1 LSADSEPLPRRHRIL
16 IVDDHPIVR
25 RGLREL
31 VADAPDFEVCG
42 EAEDVAEA
50 LRLVDAFCPDIVVV
64 DLSLKDSHGIDLIE
78 TVKSRGG
85 SVKMLVSSMHDELL
99 FAERTIRAG
108 ASGYVSKKELPERI
122 IDAMRQILRGETYV
136 SPRVAARLPLANR
149 ASHSPADDPVR
160 HLSNREL
167 TVFELLGQGLSVKQI
182 AKRLDLS
189 QKTVETYRENVKVKL
204 NLRNSSELS
213 RHATRWVLENG

>member
-1 LSADSEPLPRRHRIL
+1 VSFNTKSHPRKHRIL

-31 VADAPDFEVCG
+31 VADESDFEICG

-50 LRLVDAFCPDIVVV
+50 LVLVDSVCPDIIVV
-64 DLSLKDSHGIDLIE
+64 DLSLKDSHGIELIE
-78 TVKSRGG
+78 TIKARCEE
-85 SVKMLVSSMHDELL
+85 VKMLVSSMHDELL

-122 IDAMRQILRGETYV
+122 IDAMRQILRGEIYV
-136 SPRVAARLPLANR
+136 SPRVATRLRLQNRSRR
-149 ASHSPADDPVR
+149 ASEDDPVGS
-160 HLSNREL
+160 LSNREL
-167 TVFELLGQGLSVKQI
+167 AVFDLLGQGLSIKQI
-182 AKRLDLS
+182 AHRLDLS
-189 QKTVETYRENVKVKL
+189 QKTIETYRENVKMKL

-213 RHATRWVLENG
+213 RYATRWVLENS